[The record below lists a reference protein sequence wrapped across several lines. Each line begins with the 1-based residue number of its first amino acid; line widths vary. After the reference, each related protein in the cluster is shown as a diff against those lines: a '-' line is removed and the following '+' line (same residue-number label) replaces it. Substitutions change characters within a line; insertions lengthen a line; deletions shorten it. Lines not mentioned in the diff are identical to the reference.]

1 MPVNCVIFDCDG
13 TLVETE
19 EPESVVFADMLVA
32 QGYDITARQVMQRF
46 RGMRKDTVLAK
57 VSMELGRQLDSE
69 SFIAT
74 WRQRSQAVFETEL
87 QLVPGARELVSAMQ
101 TPFCIASNGPPA
113 KMALTLRVT
122 GLAEFFGDR
131 VYSAYEIDSWKPDPG
146 LFMHAARAM
155 NAEPTTCLVV
165 EDSKPGVVAGLAA
178 GMTVLAYQPDSTEA
192 PLDERATVIRHL
204 SEVTNYL

>member
-1 MPVNCVIFDCDG
+1 
-13 TLVETE
+13 
-19 EPESVVFADMLVA
+19 MLVGE
-32 QGYDITARQVMQRF
+32 GYDISARQVMQRF
-46 RGMRKDTVLAK
+46 RGMRKDTVLAQ
-57 VSMELGRQLDSE
+57 VSQKLGRQLDYE

-74 WRQRSQAVFETEL
+74 WRQRSQAVFETDL
-87 QLVPGARELVSAMQ
+87 QLVPGARELVSTMP
-101 TPFCIASNGPPA
+101 TPFCIASNGPLA

-122 GLAEFFGDR
+122 GLAAYFGDR

-146 LFMHAARAM
+146 LFLHAARTM
-155 NAEPTTCLVV
+155 NADPATCVVV

-204 SEVTNYL
+204 SEVSNYL